1 MNVRLSAYSIAFLF
15 LLVPIAGCM
24 GQDGSIDADN
34 DEGMFDCDNGNQVP
48 MGSVN
53 DGVDDC
59 GDYSDEKEGD
69 MEPVQDVNLPVI
81 TIVPNQAGCDNLNP
95 HHCMLPFPSD
105 AFLVEDTTT
114 TTGLRVHY
122 PAGSIP
128 ASGSVDTVEIPRIN
142 QLDGMSTASQIMTTF
157 DEVPDLQGVAY
168 QYDIE
173 RSMEADHATI
183 IWNLDDDVL
192 VAHWVE
198 LDARAQDGE
207 QTIVHLRTAAALE
220 HDTAYMVVIRGLNDQ
235 NGEPIQPSAALKA
248 LIEGEVTNAEDIEN
262 RRAAFNGYFDVAENQ
277 IGVDRGDIQALWSF
291 HTASVESVI
300 GPILSMR
307 DDALQRIGD
316 GLGCTINPDGVEDN
330 FGGDGMI
337 YRRVRGTFTAPQY
350 LLEDRPPTML
360 SRDSSYNPIFVE
372 NREVPFTL
380 IIPMSLY
387 NSTEPGALT
396 VFGHGFLGTGEGH
409 VSSGLREWGEIYETA
424 LLATDFYGWSSDDH
438 DGISMGIMD
447 GYYFTHQSDRL
458 QQAMV
463 NHVVMIRTFKGIC
476 SELPEMQD
484 DNGRLLVNT
493 SEVYYTGYSLGG
505 NRGASLLGLSP
516 DVSRG
521 ALWVGGAAFS
531 HQIERCTQYDQ
542 FDDLMESVIG
552 YPSQLDRA
560 VVISIIQSLWDATDT
575 NTWSTLSNGL
585 EGRIDPY
592 EMLYIGSIGD
602 LQISN
607 ISTSRALRNADASIL
622 SSSSI
627 LPYGMPVVEGGEGA
641 TGNIGVYFDGGFSH
655 APEENLLGQE
665 PHPAHNWVAGVE
677 AAHSM
682 AFGYLYHGFVEDRC
696 EGSCIYDAD

>member
-24 GQDGSIDADN
+24 GQDGSIDTDN

-360 SRDSSYNPIFVE
+360 SRDSITESRLPTSS
-372 NREVPFTL
+372 REFT
-380 IIPMSLY
+380 
-387 NSTEPGALT
+387 TRRT
-396 VFGHGFLGTGEGH
+396 K
-409 VSSGLREWGEIYETA
+409 VS
-424 LLATDFYGWSSDDH
+424 
-438 DGISMGIMD
+438 
-447 GYYFTHQSDRL
+447 
-458 QQAMV
+458 
-463 NHVVMIRTFKGIC
+463 
-476 SELPEMQD
+476 
-484 DNGRLLVNT
+484 
-493 SEVYYTGYSLGG
+493 
-505 NRGASLLGLSP
+505 
-516 DVSRG
+516 
-521 ALWVGGAAFS
+521 
-531 HQIERCTQYDQ
+531 CT
-542 FDDLMESVIG
+542 
-552 YPSQLDRA
+552 
-560 VVISIIQSLWDATDT
+560 
-575 NTWSTLSNGL
+575 
-585 EGRIDPY
+585 
-592 EMLYIGSIGD
+592 
-602 LQISN
+602 
-607 ISTSRALRNADASIL
+607 
-622 SSSSI
+622 
-627 LPYGMPVVEGGEGA
+627 
-641 TGNIGVYFDGGFSH
+641 
-655 APEENLLGQE
+655 
-665 PHPAHNWVAGVE
+665 
-677 AAHSM
+677 
-682 AFGYLYHGFVEDRC
+682 
-696 EGSCIYDAD
+696 